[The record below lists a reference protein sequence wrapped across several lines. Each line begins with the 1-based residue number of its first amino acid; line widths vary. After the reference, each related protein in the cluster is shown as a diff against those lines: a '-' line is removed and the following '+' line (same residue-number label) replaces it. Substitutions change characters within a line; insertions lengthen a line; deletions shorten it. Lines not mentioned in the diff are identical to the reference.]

1 MVRRDDAGRVL
12 PSWPQLPATESPADG
27 LSKEKVSRT
36 APDQEVTD
44 DDGGMQGHSCKQKQ
58 QLGSP
63 FP

>member
-36 APDQEVTD
+36 PPDQGEVTD
-44 DDGGMQGHSCKQKQ
+44 DGGGMQGHS
-58 QLGSP
+58 
-63 FP
+63 